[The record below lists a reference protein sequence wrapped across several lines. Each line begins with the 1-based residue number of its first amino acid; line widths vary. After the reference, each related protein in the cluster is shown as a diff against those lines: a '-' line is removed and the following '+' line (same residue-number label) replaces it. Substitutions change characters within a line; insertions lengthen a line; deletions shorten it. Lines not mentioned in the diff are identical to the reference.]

1 MTTTMILDVIV
12 MMMTMIVTMN
22 IMVMDEMVDLVFF
35 PG

>member
-1 MTTTMILDVIV
+1 MTTTMIMDIIV
-12 MMMTMIVTMN
+12 MIMMIVMMN

>member
-1 MTTTMILDVIV
+1 MTTTMILDIIV
-12 MMMTMIVTMN
+12 MVMMIVTMN

>member
-1 MTTTMILDVIV
+1 MTTTMILDIIV
-12 MMMTMIVTMN
+12 MIMMIVTMN

>member
-1 MTTTMILDVIV
+1 MIWDIIV
-12 MMMTMIVTMN
+12 MIMMIVTMN

>member
-1 MTTTMILDVIV
+1 MTMTMILDIIV
-12 MMMTMIVTMN
+12 MIMMIVTMN